1 MLSSQH
7 FCYCFFF
14 LIIRRPPRST
24 RTATLFPYTTLFRS
38 YVRGIIGSYDQREIE
53 GALNLPIVQDRVA
66 LRVAGQVRR
75 REGFVKNLSGGP
87 RFSDVH
93 QNSFRASLLVEPFDG
108 FSNTTTIDYFKPE
121 EHPAGTT
128 PLGVDRKSG
137 V

>member
-1 MLSSQH
+1 MEG
-7 FCYCFFF
+7 
-14 LIIRRPPRST
+14 
-24 RTATLFPYTTLFRS
+24 
-38 YVRGIIGSYDQREIE
+38 YVRGVIGSYDQREIE

-75 REGFVKNLSGGP
+75 RDGFVKNLSGGP

-108 FSNTTTIDYFKPE
+108 FSNTTIIDYFKAE
-121 EHPAGTT
+121 EIGRASCRER
-128 PLGVDRKSG
+128 VCQY